1 MPGDSSNAVPLG
13 RRLATGAEMRVTGST
28 DRAAVVCVNGGQG
41 SEVEGTWSATL
52 EWLVRRLAPRFP
64 KLGFAEVRYRIKS
77 WKRMDWCV
85 ADARAA
91 IGETAAP
98 RTILL
103 GFSMGGAVA
112 IGVADHPSVEEVV
125 GLAPWIPERLRL
137 EPLVGRRFAVIQGQL
152 DRWLPGLPGVSP
164 GSSRRGYERALALGV
179 EGSYTLIPRAVHG
192 VAFRTR
198 WGAPIP
204 FPRARHWAD
213 AVSLELARFQA
224 LAG

>member
-1 MPGDSSNAVPLG
+1 M
-13 RRLATGAEMRVTGST
+13 RLTGPT
-28 DRAAVVCVNGGQG
+28 DRVAVVCVNGGQG

-77 WKRMDWCV
+77 WKRIDWCV

-112 IGVADHPSVEEVV
+112 IGAADHPSVEEVV

-137 EPLVGRRFAVIQGQL
+137 EPLIGRRFAVIQGRL
-152 DRWLPGLPGVSP
+152 DRRLPGLPGVSP
-164 GSSRRGYERALALGV
+164 GSSRLGYERALALGV

-192 VAFRTR
+192 VAFRACL
-198 WGAPIP
+198 GAPIP
-204 FPRARHWAD
+204 FPRAGRWAE

>member
-1 MPGDSSNAVPLG
+1 M
-13 RRLATGAEMRVTGST
+13 RLTGPT
-28 DRAAVVCVNGGQG
+28 DRVAVVCVNGGQG

-77 WKRMDWCV
+77 WKRIDWCV

-112 IGVADHPSVEEVV
+112 IGAADHPSVEEVV

-137 EPLVGRRFAVIQGQL
+137 EPLIGRRFAVIQGRL
-152 DRWLPGLPGVSP
+152 DRRLPGLPGVSP
-164 GSSRRGYERALALGV
+164 GSSRLGYERALALGV
-179 EGSYTLIPRAVHG
+179 EGSYTLIPVAVHG
-192 VAFRTR
+192 VAFRAR
-198 WGAPIP
+198 WGAPILL
-204 FPRARHWAD
+204 PRAGRWAD

>member
-1 MPGDSSNAVPLG
+1 MPGDSSNAVPFG

-28 DRAAVVCVNGGQG
+28 DRGAVVCVNGGQG

-164 GSSRRGYERALALGV
+164 GSSRLGYERALALGV

-192 VAFRTR
+192 VAFRAR

-204 FPRARHWAD
+204 FPRAGRWAD

>member
-1 MPGDSSNAVPLG
+1 MPDDSSNAVPLG
-13 RRLATGAEMRVTGST
+13 RRLATGAEMRVTGPT

-137 EPLVGRRFAVIQGQL
+137 EPLIGRRFAIIQGQF

-164 GSSRRGYERALALGV
+164 GSSRLGYERALALGV
-179 EGSYTLIPRAVHG
+179 EGSYTLIPVAVHG
-192 VAFRTR
+192 VAFRAR

-204 FPRARHWAD
+204 FPRAGRWAD

>member
-1 MPGDSSNAVPLG
+1 MPGDSSNAVPFG
-13 RRLATGAEMRVTGST
+13 RRLATGAEMRVTGPT

-164 GSSRRGYERALALGV
+164 GSSRLGYERALALGV
-179 EGSYTLIPRAVHG
+179 EGSYTLIPGAVHG
-192 VAFRTR
+192 VAFRAR

-204 FPRARHWAD
+204 FPRAGRWAD

>member
-1 MPGDSSNAVPLG
+1 MPGHSSNAVLFG
-13 RRLATGAEMRVTGST
+13 RRLATGAEMRVTGPT
-28 DRAAVVCVNGGQG
+28 DRGAVVCVNGGQG

-77 WKRMDWCV
+77 WKRMEWCV

-137 EPLVGRRFAVIQGQL
+137 EPLIGRRFAVIQGQL

-164 GSSRRGYERALALGV
+164 GSSRLGYERALALGV
-179 EGSYTLIPRAVHG
+179 EGSYTLIPVAVHG
-192 VAFRTR
+192 VAFRAR

-204 FPRARHWAD
+204 FPRAGRWVD

>member
-1 MPGDSSNAVPLG
+1 SSCRSTRPSTTASPTYKLRPGTADQSLFGACPATRANAVPLG

-85 ADARAA
+85 ADAWAA
-91 IGETAAP
+91 IGEAAAP

-103 GFSMGGAVA
+103 AFA

-137 EPLVGRRFAVIQGQL
+137 EPLVGRRFAVIQGRL
-152 DRWLPGLPGVSP
+152 DR
-164 GSSRRGYERALALGV
+164 
-179 EGSYTLIPRAVHG
+179 
-192 VAFRTR
+192 
-198 WGAPIP
+198 
-204 FPRARHWAD
+204 
-213 AVSLELARFQA
+213 
-224 LAG
+224 

>member
-1 MPGDSSNAVPLG
+1 
-13 RRLATGAEMRVTGST
+13 MRVTGPI

-41 SEVEGTWSATL
+41 TEVEGTWSATL

-164 GSSRRGYERALALGV
+164 GSSRLGYERALALGV
-179 EGSYTLIPRAVHG
+179 EGSYTLIPGAVHG
-192 VAFRTR
+192 VAFRAR

-204 FPRARHWAD
+204 FPRAGRWAD